1 MSPRMTKANLNGR
14 ATRVSQIKGK
24 VWMLHSF
31 LLFLPS
37 HCFEFDAVAN
47 TVNVI
52 TVQ

>member
-14 ATRVSQIKGK
+14 ATRGSQIKGK

-37 HCFEFDAVAN
+37 HCFEFAVAN